1 MENVG
6 NSQDKHDNGANNIA
20 NNSTG
25 PDDNKQV
32 IDKPLD
38 IRHIIAFGSM
48 VVGMMMAILD
58 IQIVA
63 SSISVIGAGL
73 SASPEEL
80 AWIQTSY
87 LMAEVVVIPMTNF
100 FVRTFS
106 TRITFSIAAAGF
118 TLMSFFCSI
127 AWSVDSMIIFRSLQG
142 LFGGAMIP
150 TVFATSFTIFN
161 KDQRAVAS
169 VIIGLVA
176 SAAPTLGP
184 TIGGYITENISWH
197 FMFLINIIP
206 GIIVTLIMI
215 TFGDFDKPNLELLK
229 KLDYIGMFL
238 LIITLGA
245 LQYTLEEGA
254 SKGWFESR
262 VIIYLSFVIVIGF
275 MLLMIR
281 QLTYSYPILGF
292 HAFINY
298 NFSIGCMLS
307 FIMGIGLYG
316 AVYLM
321 PLFLYRVA
329 GMDTISIGSVMFVTG
344 AFQILSAPIAGKVFK
359 SNIDKRY
366 MLAFGFIM
374 FAIGCFLNSNL
385 TAESRFY
392 EMFIPQAVRGFALMF
407 CFMPVNELALGTLT
421 KKEIQNASSLY
432 NLMRNLGGAIGLAI
446 INTYIINSS
455 KIQSSYISEH
465 LTNTSV
471 NTLNFLN
478 MLTSIL
484 DGKILD
490 VEKGAQIVV
499 KSILEREAFLIA
511 INNSFIAVGVCF
523 LGILML
529 TPLIR
534 KV

>member
-1 MENVG
+1 
-6 NSQDKHDNGANNIA
+6 
-20 NNSTG
+20 
-25 PDDNKQV
+25 
-32 IDKPLD
+32 
-38 IRHIIAFGSM
+38 
-48 VVGMMMAILD
+48 
-58 IQIVA
+58 
-63 SSISVIGAGL
+63 
-73 SASPEEL
+73 
-80 AWIQTSY
+80 
-87 LMAEVVVIPMTNF
+87 
-100 FVRTFS
+100 
-106 TRITFSIAAAGF
+106 
-118 TLMSFFCSI
+118 
-127 AWSVDSMIIFRSLQG
+127 
-142 LFGGAMIP
+142 
-150 TVFATSFTIFN
+150 
-161 KDQRAVAS
+161 
-169 VIIGLVA
+169 
-176 SAAPTLGP
+176 
-184 TIGGYITENISWH
+184 
-197 FMFLINIIP
+197 
-206 GIIVTLIMI
+206 
-215 TFGDFDKPNLELLK
+215 
-229 KLDYIGMFL
+229 
-238 LIITLGA
+238 
-245 LQYTLEEGA
+245 
-254 SKGWFESR
+254 
-262 VIIYLSFVIVIGF
+262 
-275 MLLMIR
+275 
-281 QLTYSYPILGF
+281 
-292 HAFINY
+292 
-298 NFSIGCMLS
+298 
-307 FIMGIGLYG
+307 
-316 AVYLM
+316 
-321 PLFLYRVA
+321 
-329 GMDTISIGSVMFVTG
+329 MFVTG
-344 AFQILSAPIAGKVFK
+344 AFQILSAPIAGKIFK

-392 EMFIPQAVRGFALMF
+392 EMFVPQAVRGFALMF